1 MIAMFVTGNG
11 ILLKGEQII
20 LPEKLQLKATEV
32 AHKVTL
38 HPWQIGLVR
47 RSRQHL
53 FFYSMNKQIKES
65 VKQCHGCS
73 IFIDKIN

>member
-11 ILLKGEQII
+11 ILLKGEQIT

-38 HPWQIGLVR
+38 HP
-47 RSRQHL
+47 
-53 FFYSMNKQIKES
+53 
-65 VKQCHGCS
+65 
-73 IFIDKIN
+73 